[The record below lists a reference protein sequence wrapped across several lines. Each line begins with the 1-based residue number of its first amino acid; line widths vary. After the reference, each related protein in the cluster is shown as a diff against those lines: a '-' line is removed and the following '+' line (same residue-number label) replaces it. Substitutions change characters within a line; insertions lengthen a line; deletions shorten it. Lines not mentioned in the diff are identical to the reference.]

1 MQSTHAA
8 TPVAADAPFPAA
20 PRRRTLPGVLA
31 ALAGL
36 VAVLFLAAGGAA
48 LYADGQKDDGWF
60 TTSEARFST
69 DTRALATESLDLDLD
84 TLGAVGGDGL
94 AGQARLQVTSAAGG
108 PVFVGIAPTEDVER
122 YLAGTE
128 HATLTDLDTSPFRAT
143 TETVPGAR
151 TPADPAAQD
160 IWSASTSGT
169 GTQSLEWD
177 IEEGD
182 WSALVMN
189 ADGSPGVDVQASAGA
204 DASFLKPLGL
214 GLLGGALVLSF
225 LAAVLVARA
234 VRTDR

>member
-20 PRRRTLPGVLA
+20 PRRRSLPSVLA

-48 LYADGQKDDGWF
+48 LYADGEKDDGWF
-60 TTSEARFST
+60 TTSDARFST
-69 DTRALATESLDLDLD
+69 DTRALATESLDMDLEGFD
-84 TLGAVGGDGL
+84 AGL

-177 IEEGD
+177 IEDGD

-225 LAAVLVARA
+225 IAAVLVARA
-234 VRTDR
+234 VRTNR

>member
-20 PRRRTLPGVLA
+20 PRRRTLPSVLA

-60 TTSEARFST
+60 TTSDARFST
-69 DTRALATESLDLDLD
+69 DTRALATESLDMDLD
-84 TLGAVGGDGL
+84 PGASARGL

>member
-20 PRRRTLPGVLA
+20 PRRRTLPSVLA

-48 LYADGQKDDGWF
+48 LYADGEKDDGWF
-60 TTSEARFST
+60 TTSDARFAT
-69 DTRALATESLDLDLD
+69 DTRALATESLDMDLEGFD
-84 TLGAVGGDGL
+84 AGL

-177 IEEGD
+177 IEDGD

-225 LAAVLVARA
+225 IAAVLVARA
-234 VRTDR
+234 VRTNR

>member
-60 TTSEARFST
+60 TTSDARFST
-69 DTRALATESLDLDLD
+69 DTRALATESLDMDLEGFD
-84 TLGAVGGDGL
+84 AGL

>member
-1 MQSTHAA
+1 MR
-8 TPVAADAPFPAA
+8 APFGFSMGAQRAA
-20 PRRRTLPGVLA
+20 PPPRPAHARRRPA

-60 TTSEARFST
+60 TTSDARFST
-69 DTRALATESLDLDLD
+69 DTRALATESLDMDLEGFD
-84 TLGAVGGDGL
+84 AGL

-189 ADGSPGVDVQASAGA
+189 ADGSPGVDVQASA
-204 DASFLKPLGL
+204 
-214 GLLGGALVLSF
+214 
-225 LAAVLVARA
+225 ARTP
-234 VRTDR
+234 RS

>member
-20 PRRRTLPGVLA
+20 PRRRTLPSVLA

-60 TTSEARFST
+60 TTSDARFST
-69 DTRALATESLDLDLD
+69 DTRALATESLDMDLEGFD
-84 TLGAVGGDGL
+84 AGL

>member
-1 MQSTHAA
+1 M
-8 TPVAADAPFPAA
+8 
-20 PRRRTLPGVLA
+20 
-31 ALAGL
+31 
-36 VAVLFLAAGGAA
+36 
-48 LYADGQKDDGWF
+48 
-60 TTSEARFST
+60 
-69 DTRALATESLDLDLD
+69 
-84 TLGAVGGDGL
+84 
-94 AGQARLQVTSAAGG
+94 
-108 PVFVGIAPTEDVER
+108 FVGIAPTEDVER

-143 TETVPGAR
+143 TETVAGAR
-151 TPADPAAQD
+151 TPADPATQD

-177 IEEGD
+177 IEDGD

-214 GLLGGALVLSF
+214 GTARRAPLVLSL

>member
-1 MQSTHAA
+1 MQSTHASM
-8 TPVAADAPFPAA
+8 PVPADAPLPAA
-20 PRRRTLPGVLA
+20 PRSRTLPGVLA

-36 VAVLFLAAGGAA
+36 VAVLFLVAGGAA

-60 TTSEARFST
+60 TTGEARFST
-69 DTRALATESLDLDLD
+69 DTRALATESLDMDLD
-84 TLGAVGGDGL
+84 GFDAGL
-94 AGQARLQVTSAAGG
+94 AGQARLQVTSAAGT

-143 TETVPGAR
+143 TQTTPGDA
-151 TPADPAAQD
+151 TPADPATQD

-177 IEEGD
+177 IEDGD

-189 ADGSPGVDVQASAGA
+189 ADGSAGVDVQASAGA

-234 VRTDR
+234 VRRNH

>member
-20 PRRRTLPGVLA
+20 PRRRTLPSALA

-60 TTSEARFST
+60 TTSDAHFST
-69 DTRALATESLDLDLD
+69 DTRALATESLDMDLEGFD
-84 TLGAVGGDGL
+84 AGL